1 MMAAHTEQQNMV
13 LFSAN
18 VFVAM
23 GSTTTQGFYFDP
35 RGNMIILFTEDFP
48 NPPTCKTTD
57 TVDNRNRILSF
68 FNHLIQFNNEGN
80 RVVFVNSIGYSIDGG
95 KKKGAEIGPAYSLVD
110 DIDNFTCKSFVGIM
124 SEIVNEEGNEH
135 LQGIFTVINR
145 NYKTPD
151 GQEISGQWTKRINGY
166 LAAMDQGEFTSV
178 VDLGGKSA
186 TLYNIDED
194 FVFNKAGTYFSDT
207 APNDLVT
214 IPSNFKEALA
224 VELQKM
230 VADHRIDLSKTA
242 ILQTGKAREENIQGV
257 FSPLVKYHGYISQN
271 DESAYEAIDFQ
282 KTVIKSSF
290 SYGCTFVDQGSGVM
304 EVQNIGTWSFWESCC
319 II

>member
-124 SEIVNEEGNEH
+124 SEIVNEEGEKIEVRGDYVIKNE
-135 LQGIFTVINR
+135 
-145 NYKTPD
+145 D
-151 GQEISGQWTKRINGY
+151 GRLT
-166 LAAMDQGEFTSV
+166 
-178 VDLGGKSA
+178 
-186 TLYNIDED
+186 TLYHHMN
-194 FVFNKAGTYFSDT
+194 NLST
-207 APNDLVT
+207 APSNAPQPVT
-214 IPSNFKEALA
+214 QKE
-224 VELQKM
+224 
-230 VADHRIDLSKTA
+230 
-242 ILQTGKAREENIQGV
+242 
-257 FSPLVKYHGYISQN
+257 VKN
-271 DESAYEAIDFQ
+271 
-282 KTVIKSSF
+282 V
-290 SYGCTFVDQGSGVM
+290 
-304 EVQNIGTWSFWESCC
+304 
-319 II
+319 

>member
-23 GSTTTQGFYFDP
+23 GSTTTQGFYFDS

-135 LQGIFTVINR
+135 LQGIFTIINR

-166 LAAMDQGEFTSV
+166 LAAMGQGEWICYVQADQTEP
-178 VDLGGKSA
+178 D
-186 TLYNIDED
+186 
-194 FVFNKAGTYFSDT
+194 
-207 APNDLVT
+207 PT
-214 IPSNFKEALA
+214 IPIPGTDLDTGNYWNLSMT
-224 VELQKM
+224 VTVQTPMLQE
-230 VADHRIDLSKTA
+230 I
-242 ILQTGKAREENIQGV
+242 
-257 FSPLVKYHGYISQN
+257 
-271 DESAYEAIDFQ
+271 AY
-282 KTVIKSSF
+282 
-290 SYGCTFVDQGSGVM
+290 DQS
-304 EVQNIGTWSFWESCC
+304 
-319 II
+319 